1 MLKPLDT
8 PSQKELTLKS
18 ISPKIR
24 IAERIEGRLAR
35 VKAGVKNLQR
45 ASGRPAGAANSG
57 EFEFYRKVWADCV
70 NRTGG
75 ECGASP
81 CPH

>member
-1 MLKPLDT
+1 MPFSPASRGL
-8 PSQKELTLKS
+8 LTLKS
-18 ISPKIR
+18 NGIIIG

-35 VKAGVKNLQR
+35 VKAGVRNLQR
-45 ASGRPAGAANSG
+45 APGRPAYAANS
-57 EFEFYRKVWADCV
+57 EKVEFYRKVWADWD

-75 ECGASP
+75 EYGASP

>member
-1 MLKPLDT
+1 MPFSPASRDL
-8 PSQKELTLKS
+8 LTLKS
-18 ISPKIR
+18 NGIIIG

-45 ASGRPAGAANSG
+45 APGRPAGAANSG

-75 ECGASP
+75 EYGASP

>member
-1 MLKPLDT
+1 MY
-8 PSQKELTLKS
+8 ELTLKS
-18 ISPKIR
+18 SSPTIG

-35 VKAGVKNLQR
+35 VKAGVRNLQR

-70 NRTGG
+70 IEPAGNAALPPARTNKSY
-75 ECGASP
+75 A
-81 CPH
+81 